1 MLGLTP
7 VVRRRL
13 IEGHELPPAAASLC
27 ASAVGGVA
35 GGVFSHPMDV
45 VKTCMQGD
53 LARAVHRD
61 PLSTC
66 RNLIAEGG
74 IGALMRGAGWRTLN
88 ITLTVFIAGE
98 VCQRLPP
105 YLLRLTR
112 RAEPAPA
119 PVPLNE

>member
-1 MLGLTP
+1 
-7 VVRRRL
+7 
-13 IEGHELPPAAASLC
+13 
-27 ASAVGGVA
+27 
-35 GGVFSHPMDV
+35 MDV

-105 YLLRLTR
+105 YLLRRWLKRVERDSMSSSFFLVRSSFSISVKCSFTSSR
-112 RAEPAPA
+112 
-119 PVPLNE
+119 L

>member
-1 MLGLTP
+1 M
-7 VVRRRL
+7 RRDKVNAV
-13 IEGHELPPAAASLC
+13 IPADPP
-27 ASAVGGVA
+27 
-35 GGVFSHPMDV
+35 
-45 VKTCMQGD
+45 
-53 LARAVHRD
+53 RAVHRD